1 MIIFNVNEK
10 FMNPSTNQTRS
21 ISNLSTAIG
30 VVLLMLHFY
39 DANLGMFLD
48 MGLHSIFTDRLF
60 LAIVKT
66 GLFNSPNYS
75 KWLALLS
82 LLIGIIAAE
91 KRKAPGGSW
100 KKYCVRLGLG
110 LLGYWLVDVGNTD
123 GKDPAGYIIY
133 DGFTLVILGWILHS
147 AGQLLRHIPLPW
159 ATNDPFGRQVRSFP
173 QQQKPLRNPWS
184 LHLEGIYED
193 RGIPKKM
200 WINLVNPRRG
210 VLILGAPGSGKSY
223 FIIGPLI
230 RQLMEKRMAM
240 LIYDFKFDT
249 LSKLAYTHFLA
260 QRQYYP
266 AGTKFYCINFSEV
279 EKSHRCNVLAPET
292 LQWVSDAL
300 GISRTILL
308 SVNKSWIEQ
317 QGNFFPES
325 AINLFGAVIW
335 FLREYREGIY
345 CTLPHAIELTSMDY
359 KDLFDVLETNKS
371 IGTIIKPY
379 LETFIHGTKD
389 QLDGQVSGMRIALSR
404 LSSPDLYYIL
414 TGNDLDLHINKPQA
428 PKILCLGGNSNRME
442 AITPLLSL
450 FIDRINRL
458 CNQPGQYPC
467 AMVCDEFATVRA
479 TNMLTTLATGRSND
493 IVPILSVQDI
503 AQLRTLYTQAEADTV
518 LNVATNLMCGQLTGD
533 GAKRVSERM
542 PQIWRER
549 ASLSIN
555 SNDTSVSR
563 HPEWENVVTPATVAH
578 LSSGEFVGVVS
589 DDPEQETEL
598 KAFHARI
605 VRSAKDNVKGT
616 ELPVVH
622 AEGRVDMMQVFEQVK
637 GDIQR
642 MVEEIKRG
650 IVYAG

>member
-1 MIIFNVNEK
+1 MSNHLQSN
-10 FMNPSTNQTRS
+10 SAQS

-30 VVLLMLHFY
+30 VVLLLLHFY

-60 LAIVKT
+60 LVIVKT
-66 GLFNSPNYS
+66 GFFDSPNYS
-75 KWLALLS
+75 KWLALLA
-82 LLIGIIAAE
+82 LIIGMAAAD

-100 KKYCVRLGLG
+100 KRYTMMLGLG
-110 LLGYWLVDVGNTD
+110 LMGYYLIDAGNMD
-123 GKDPAGYIIY
+123 GKDAFTNIVY
-133 DGFTLVILGWILHS
+133 DLLILLALGWILRYS
-147 AGQLLRHIPLPW
+147 SLLMRHIPLPW

-173 QQQKPLRNPWS
+173 QQQKPISNPWS

-210 VLILGAPGSGKSY
+210 VLVLGAPGSGKSY
-223 FIIGPLI
+223 FIIEPLI

-266 AGTKFYCINFSEV
+266 PGTKFYCINFSQV
-279 EKSHRCNVLAPET
+279 QKSHRCNVLVPESI
-292 LQWVSDAL
+292 QWLSDAL

-308 SVNKSWIEQ
+308 SLNKSWVDQ

-325 AINLFGAVIW
+325 AINLLGAVIW
-335 FLREYREGIY
+335 FLREYKEGIF
-345 CTLPHAIELTSMDY
+345 CTLPHAIELATLDY
-359 KDLFDVLETNKS
+359 KDFFDVLDTNPS
-371 IGTIIKPY
+371 IGAIIKPF
-379 LETFIHGTKD
+379 LETFVRGTKE
-389 QLDGQVSGMRIALSR
+389 QLDGQVSGMRIALAR

-428 PKILCLGGNSNRME
+428 PKILCLGGNANRME
-442 AITPLLSL
+442 AITPVLSL

-458 CNQPGQYPC
+458 CNQAGQYPC
-467 AMVCDEFATVRA
+467 AMICDEFATVRA

-493 IVPILSVQDI
+493 MIPILTVQDI
-503 AQLRTLYTQAEADTV
+503 AQLKTLYTQAEADTV
-518 LNVATNLMCGQLTGD
+518 LSVAANLLCGQVSGD
-533 GAKRVSERM
+533 VAKKVSERM

-549 ASLSIN
+549 ASLSVN
-555 SNDTSVSR
+555 SGDTTVSR

-605 VRSAKDNVKGT
+605 LRSAKDNVKGT

-622 AEGRVDMMQVFEQVK
+622 AGGGEDMMKAFEQVK